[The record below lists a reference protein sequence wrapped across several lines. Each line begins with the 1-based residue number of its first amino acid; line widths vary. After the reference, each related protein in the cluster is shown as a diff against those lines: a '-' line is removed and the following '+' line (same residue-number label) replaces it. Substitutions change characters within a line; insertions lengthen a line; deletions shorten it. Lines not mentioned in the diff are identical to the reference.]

1 MIQSNIVYTEA
12 YIVLEK
18 HNLLKKLPNNIFKII
33 KENYDNSI
41 NFKYVDDLPLEYQP
55 LSKET
60 RVFLTDLYIKY
71 ISKSDDEIN
80 QLKAIIAEN
89 TKQMEIKKKA
99 IYNPND
105 LFINQKKYVRS
116 NEQEK
121 LDENMKEI
129 SLVEYKENFFI
140 KFKNFILKLLHIKS

>member
-1 MIQSNIVYTEA
+1 M
-12 YIVLEK
+12 
-18 HNLLKKLPNNIFKII
+18 LKKLPNNIFKII

>member
-140 KFKNFILKLLHIKS
+140 KFKNFILKLLNIKR